1 MKKLL
6 TSVLTTAL
14 LIGGLTTLSGCGDNT
29 AELALVTDVGD
40 IDDESFNQSSWEAL

>member
-14 LIGGLTTLSGCGDNT
+14 LVGAFATLTGCGGPKT
-29 AELALVTDVGD
+29 YELALVTDVGD
-40 IDDESFNQSSWEAL
+40 IDD